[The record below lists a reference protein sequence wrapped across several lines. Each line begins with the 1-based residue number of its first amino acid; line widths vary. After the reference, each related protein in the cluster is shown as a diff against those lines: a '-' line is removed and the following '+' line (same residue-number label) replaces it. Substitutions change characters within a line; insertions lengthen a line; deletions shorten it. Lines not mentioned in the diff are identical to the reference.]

1 MESEV
6 LAASG
11 SRLAGGSDT
20 LVGAEEDADAAS
32 SAHSMWREPPTFALI
47 PKNQLGEICLDT
59 ARLRA
64 AGITDRLD
72 VEKMR
77 VYLLLLVSNI
87 KDALLLE
94 PFAPR
99 RADKPA
105 SDTHL
110 KQTHSPK
117 GKARNQACDFTDY

>member
-1 MESEV
+1 M

-11 SRLAGGSDT
+11 SRLAGSDA
-20 LVGAEEDADAAS
+20 LGGAEEDADAAS
-32 SAHSMWREPPTFALI
+32 SARSMWREPPTFALI
-47 PKNQLGEICLDT
+47 PKNQLGEMCLDT

-64 AGITDRLD
+64 AGITDKLD
-72 VEKMR
+72 VEKLR
-77 VYLLLLVSNI
+77 VYLLLLLSNI

-105 SDTHL
+105 SDADL
-110 KQTHSPK
+110 KPTHSPK
-117 GKARNQACDFTDY
+117 GKARNKACDFTDY